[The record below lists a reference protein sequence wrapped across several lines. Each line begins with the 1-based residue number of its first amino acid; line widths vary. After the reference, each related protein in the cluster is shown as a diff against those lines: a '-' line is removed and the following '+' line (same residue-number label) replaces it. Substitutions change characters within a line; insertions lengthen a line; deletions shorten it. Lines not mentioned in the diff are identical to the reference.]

1 MKLLPAPFFIEH
13 ILCLLLKEIS
23 QKETLRN
30 ENVGHT
36 NYSGI
41 LRTGAT
47 ELNPVQH
54 YGVGFPQNESYRIF
68 IVRDL

>member
-41 LRTGAT
+41 LRTGAI

-54 YGVGFPQNESYRIF
+54 
-68 IVRDL
+68 